1 MSRIFT
7 ALTLAFAL
15 SGMVQA
21 GDLEAQQ
28 PPLQAQ
34 DSITGTITGL
44 GENAVTVRSDDQQS
58 MTTVRVDRQTRILD
72 ERGQVLA
79 TRADDL
85 LGNLSSGDRVVVTYR
100 TISEGQHVAASIEM
114 WNAERHQARG
124 ADQAQRQEQMRQE
137 QMRQERMHQEQMHQE
152 QQRQTPDSITGTI
165 TAMTGNSVTLRT
177 DDQRSMTVRVDQET
191 RILDER
197 GQRVMTRAG
206 EMLGNLDS
214 GDRVVV
220 NYRPGEGTNDRI
232 AASIQQ
238 RSAAQAQRQ
247 DQRTQAEL
255 RQQDELP
262 RTSSPLPLIAA
273 LGLIGLVGAGAMTV
287 AVRR

>member
-1 MSRIFT
+1 MSRFFT
-7 ALTLAFAL
+7 ALTMAFAL

-28 PPLQAQ
+28 QPLQAQ

-44 GENAVTVRSDDQQS
+44 GENAVTVRSDGQQS

-100 TISEGQHVAASIEM
+100 TISEGQHVAVSIEM

-137 QMRQERMHQEQMHQE
+137 QMRQEQMHQE

-206 EMLGNLDS
+206 EMLGSLDS

-220 NYRPGEGTNDRI
+220 NYRSGEGTNDRI

>member
-7 ALTLAFAL
+7 ALTLVFAL

-28 PPLQAQ
+28 QLQAQ

-44 GENAVTVRSDDQQS
+44 GENAVTLRADNQQS

-72 ERGQVLA
+72 ERGQRVA

-85 LGNLSSGDRVVVTYR
+85 LGDLSSGDRVVVTYR
-100 TISEGQHVAASIEM
+100 TIEEGQHVAVSIEM

-124 ADQAQRQEQMRQE
+124 TNQD
-137 QMRQERMHQEQMHQE
+137 
-152 QQRQTPDSITGTI
+152 QQRRTPDSIIGTI

-197 GQRVMTRAG
+197 GQRVMTRTG

-214 GDRVVV
+214 GDRVAV
-220 NYRPGEGTNDRI
+220 NYRAGAGNDRI
-232 AASIQQ
+232 AASIER

>member
-1 MSRIFT
+1 MSRFFT

-21 GDLEAQQ
+21 GELEAQQ
-28 PPLQAQ
+28 QPLQAQ

-72 ERGQVLA
+72 ERGQRVA

-85 LGNLSSGDRVVVTYR
+85 LGNLGSGDRIVVTYR
-100 TISEGQHVAASIEM
+100 TVQEGQHVAVSIEM

-137 QMRQERMHQEQMHQE
+137 QMLRE

-191 RILDER
+191 RLLDER

-220 NYRPGEGTNDRI
+220 NYRSGEGTNDRI
-232 AASIQQ
+232 AASIER

-273 LGLIGLVGAGAMTV
+273 LGLIGLVGAGAVTV

>member
-1 MSRIFT
+1 MSRFFT

-28 PPLQAQ
+28 QPLQAQ

-72 ERGQVLA
+72 ERGQALA

-100 TISEGQHVAASIEM
+100 TISEGQHVAVSIEM

-137 QMRQERMHQEQMHQE
+137 QMRQEQMHQE

-206 EMLGNLDS
+206 EMLGSLDS

-220 NYRPGEGTNDRI
+220 NYRSGEGTNDRI

-255 RQQDELP
+255 RQQEELP